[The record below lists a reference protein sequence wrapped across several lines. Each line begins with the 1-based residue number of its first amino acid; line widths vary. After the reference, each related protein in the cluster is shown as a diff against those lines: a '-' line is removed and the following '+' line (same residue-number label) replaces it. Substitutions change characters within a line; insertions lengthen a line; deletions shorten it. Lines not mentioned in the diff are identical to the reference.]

1 MQRSLLTFALA
12 AAAAAGVT
20 PMLEAQQTAAPAGV
34 QWAVVVLYNQ
44 PKDTV
49 AFEKYY
55 AGTHAPLLASRAKEI
70 GFTRAEMLR
79 FGTFSDGKPA
89 AFYREADMRWDSQEA
104 MERGLESDGWKAVA
118 ADIAKVATGGFTV
131 LIGMKTN

>member
-1 MQRSLLTFALA
+1 MHRSLLSFPLVALA
-12 AAAAAGVT
+12 LACFSAPAG
-20 PMLEAQQTAAPAGV
+20 AQNTATPAGV
-34 QWAVVVLYNQ
+34 QWTVVVLYNQ

-55 AGTHAPLLASRAKEI
+55 AATHVPLFASHAKEI
-70 GFTRAEMLR
+70 GVTRAELLK

-89 AFYREADMRWDSQEA
+89 AFYREADLRWDSQEA
-104 MERGLESDGWKAVA
+104 MEQGLESDGWKAVA

>member
-1 MQRSLLTFALA
+1 MRRSLLSFLLVALA
-12 AAAAAGVT
+12 LASFGAAAD
-20 PMLEAQQTAAPAGV
+20 AQNTAAPAGV
-34 QWAVVVLYNQ
+34 QWVVVVLYNQ

-55 AGTHAPLLASRAKEI
+55 ATTHVPLFKSHAKEI
-70 GFTRAEMLR
+70 GVTRAELLK

-89 AFYREADMRWDSQEA
+89 AFYREVDLRWDSQEA
-104 MERGLESDGWKAVA
+104 MEQGLESDGWKAVA
-118 ADIAKVATGGFTV
+118 ADIAKVASGGFTV